1 MIYASNQFQ
10 KFKVKCM
17 RGKLQIKKVVAFI
30 CLNLSLVL
38 ISLSGYAQSK
48 LVTGKI
54 TGSDNGLPLPGV
66 TVKIKGSTQATGSK
80 PDGTYSITAGSN
92 ETLVFSFV
100 GFLNQEV
107 VINGRSVINVS
118 LSPDNKTLTEV
129 VVVGYGTTKRKDL
142 TGSVSSV
149 TAEQIAKV
157 PVTALDQAL
166 QGRSSGVQVTNND
179 GAPGG
184 GVSVLIR
191 GVGSLG
197 NNDPL
202 YVVDGYPITGGLN
215 NINPND
221 IATMDVLKDASATAI
236 YGVRASNGV
245 VIITTK
251 KGKKDGTQ
259 VSLDAYASL
268 QSEPKK
274 YKVLNAQQWV
284 ALANEDSKTENG
296 FTPLP
301 EWGNPSALRSIDW
314 QDAVYRQ
321 GLKQNYNI
329 AVRGGNDKVQSAFS
343 AGYYNQKG
351 IVLGSFFKRI
361 NLAMNIDYN
370 VNSWLKS
377 SSSAKYSR
385 QNSLNPF
392 GTGSLAQLTEL
403 IPTITGNKLTDQIKD
418 ANGNYGYYNPVNT
431 YTKSW
436 NNPVYTIETQDS
448 KNLTNYFLAN
458 SSLEATLFEGLKIK
472 TNFGINT
479 SDYSG
484 YYFTPSDTRAITQY
498 GVGNQSTFNVYSQ
511 NANNTYEWLWEN
523 TISYNKT
530 FGRHSIDFVG
540 GVSEQENTNRYVGGS
555 GNQLPSDAI
564 RDLSQVKNLIATGGE
579 NSYSL
584 ASQFGRLSYKFADKY
599 LATVTVRRDG
609 SSKFF
614 KGNQYGVFPS
624 GSLAWRAKEES
635 FLKGVN
641 WLSDLKLRGSYG
653 EVGNQAGIQLFQY
666 LARYSSGGPATSG
679 TNVGYPFGKIYQ
691 DGLALVNLDN
701 KNLKWETSRQT
712 DIGMDVAFLNSSL
725 TLTVDYYKKD
735 SKDFLLNI
743 LTPAQ
748 TGFSAAA
755 QNVGSISN
763 KGFEFALN
771 YRHAIRDFNYGIGV
785 NLTTVNNKLV
795 SINKSTKFITN
806 LITLPLNANGW
817 ATFSQTNIGQ
827 PVGEFYGYQS
837 LGIFQTQA
845 EIDALNAKSPTG
857 HYQVASTQPGDRK
870 FKDIN
875 GDGQI
880 TADDR
885 TSLGSPIP
893 KFYGGVNIDLSYKAF
908 DFNAFFYGS
917 YGNKI
922 FNYQERNLE
931 SFQAPGFVGIENV
944 SEQYYQNRWTPTN
957 PSNRFARVTYNDDVS
972 ANNVA
977 SSVYVENGSYLRLR
991 NVTLGYTLPAA
1002 LTKKM
1007 SVTKIR
1013 FYIAAQ
1019 NLFTITK
1026 YTGLDPEIGQASG
1039 TDPNNSNATTSN
1051 PTASGI
1057 DLGTYP
1063 SSKFY
1068 TLGLNVTF

>member
-1 MIYASNQFQ
+1 
-10 KFKVKCM
+10 M
-17 RGKLQIKKVVAFI
+17 RGKLHIKNVVAFI
-30 CLNLSLVL
+30 CLNLSLAL
-38 ISLSGYAQSK
+38 ISFSGYAQSK
-48 LVTGKI
+48 QVTGKI

-66 TVKIKGSTQATGSK
+66 TVKVKGGTQAVGSK
-80 PDGTYSITAGSN
+80 PDGTYAITAGSN
-92 ETLVFSFV
+92 ETLVFSFI
-100 GFLNQEV
+100 GFTNQEV
-107 VINGRSVINVS
+107 AINGKSVVNVS
-118 LSPDNKTLTEV
+118 LVPDNKTLTEV

-149 TAEQIAKV
+149 TSEQIAKV

-184 GVSVLIR
+184 GVSVQIR
-191 GVGSLG
+191 GIGSLG

-221 IATMDVLKDASATAI
+221 IASMDVLKDASATAI

-251 KGKKDGTQ
+251 KGKKDGVQ

-274 YKVLNAQQWV
+274 YKVLNAQQW
-284 ALANEDSKTENG
+284 ATLANEVHAAEG
-296 FTPLP
+296 FTELP
-301 EWGNPSALRSIDW
+301 EWSNPSALHNVDW

-321 GLKQNYNI
+321 GLKQDYNLAI
-329 AVRGGNDKVQSAFS
+329 RGGNDKIQSAFS
-343 AGYYNQKG
+343 AGYYDQKG

-361 NLAMNIDYN
+361 NLGMNIDYN
-370 VNSWLKS
+370 ISSWLKS
-377 SSSAKYSR
+377 STSAKFSR
-385 QNSLNPF
+385 QNTKNPF
-392 GTGSLAQLTEL
+392 GTGSLAQLSEL
-403 IPTITGNKLTDQIKD
+403 IPTLDGGNKLTSEIKD
-418 ANGNYGYYNPVNT
+418 SKGNYGFFNPVNI

-436 NNPVYTIETQDS
+436 NNPVYSIETQDI
-448 KNLTNYFLAN
+448 KNLQNYFLG
-458 SSLEATLFEGLKIK
+458 STSLEATIFDGLKIK
-472 TNFGINT
+472 SNLGINT
-479 SDYSG
+479 SDFSG
-484 YYFTPSDTRAITQY
+484 YYFQPEDNRSSEQY
-498 GVGNQSTFNVYSQ
+498 NLGGANQLSVYSQ
-511 NANNTYEWLWEN
+511 NASNTFEWLWEN
-523 TISYNKT
+523 TISYSKT
-530 FGRHSIDFVG
+530 FGKHAIDFVG
-540 GVSEQENTNRYVGGS
+540 GVSEQENTGRQIGGS
-555 GNQLPSDAI
+555 GNNLPSNSI
-564 RDLSQVKNLIATGGE
+564 RDLSQVQNLVAYGGQQT
-579 NSYSL
+579 YSL
-584 ASQFGRLSYKFADKY
+584 ASQFARLNYKFADKY
-599 LATVTVRRDG
+599 LLTATVRRDG
-609 SSKFF
+609 SSKFYTGH
-614 KGNQYGVFPS
+614 KYGTFPS
-624 GSLAWRAKEES
+624 GSVAWKAKEES
-635 FLKGVN
+635 FLKDVN
-641 WLSDLKLRGSYG
+641 WLSDLKFRGSYG
-653 EVGNQAGIQLFQY
+653 MVGNQSSIGLFQY
-666 LARYSSGGPATSG
+666 LARYTSGGPATSG
-679 TNVGYPFGKIYQ
+679 SNVGYPFGKIYQ
-691 DGLALVNLDN
+691 SGLALTNLDN
-701 KNLKWETSRQT
+701 VNLKWETSKQT
-712 DIGMDVAFLNSSL
+712 DIGMDIAFLNNSL

-735 SKDFLLNI
+735 SKDFLLNL

-748 TGFSAAA
+748 TGFTSAT
-755 QNVGSISN
+755 QNAGSISN

-771 YRHAIRDFNYGIGV
+771 YRHTIRDFNYGLGLNI
-785 NLTTVNNKLV
+785 TTVSNKLV
-795 SINKSTKFITN
+795 SINKNTQFITN
-806 LITLPLNANGW
+806 LVNLPLPANGW
-817 ATFSQTNIGQ
+817 STFSETNIGQ

-837 LGIFQTQA
+837 LGIFQNQA

-857 HYQVASTQPGDRK
+857 HYQVATTQPGDRK

-893 KFYGGVNIDLSYKAF
+893 KFYGGFNIDLSYKAF

-931 SFQAPGFVGIENV
+931 SFQAPGFVGVENV
-944 SEQYYQNRWTPTN
+944 SQQYYENRWTPTN
-957 PSNRFARVTYNDDVS
+957 PSNRFARATYNDDVS

-991 NVTLGYTLPAA
+991 NVTFGYTLPAA

-1026 YTGLDPEIGQASG
+1026 YTGLDPEIGQATG
-1039 TDPNNSNATTSN
+1039 TDPITGATITN
-1051 PTASGI
+1051 PTGSGI